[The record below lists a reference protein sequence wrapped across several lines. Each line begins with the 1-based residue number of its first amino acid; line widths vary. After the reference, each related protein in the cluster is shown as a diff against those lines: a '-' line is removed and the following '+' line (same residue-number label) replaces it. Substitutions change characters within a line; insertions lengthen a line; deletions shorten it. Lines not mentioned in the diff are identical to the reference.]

1 VELRQLM
8 SKTMPLNR
16 RLGAATAPPSPQ
28 QQGSLMT
35 LEIIERPAVTVVGL
49 QIRTAPMSPDIA
61 ALWPRFMARL
71 SEIAQPA
78 EPGATYGVM
87 QDLHG
92 GTAAMDYMAAVAV
105 TSPCAV
111 PDGMTSLDL
120 PAGTYA
126 RFSYPFSG
134 LAAGF
139 GEIFERLLPAS
150 DWVRRAGPYF
160 ERYGKDF
167 CPDEPASPVEIWL
180 PVAPRT

>member
-1 VELRQLM
+1 VPALVTPATPGAPM
-8 SKTMPLNR
+8 SLH
-16 RLGAATAPPSPQ
+16 
-28 QQGSLMT
+28 
-35 LEIIERPAVTVVGL
+35 IVERPAMTVVGL
-49 QIRTAPMSPDIA
+49 QIRTAPMSPDIP

-87 QDLHG
+87 QDLRG
-92 GTAAMDYMAAVAV
+92 GKVAMDYMAAVAV
-105 TSPCAV
+105 KSPCDI

-139 GEIFERLLPAS
+139 GEIFERLMPAS
-150 DWVRRAGPYF
+150 DWVQRTGPYF
-160 ERYGKDF
+160 ERYGEDF

-180 PVAPRT
+180 PVKPKA